1 MTAKLDLL
9 NSIMGNRV
17 TADAARNA
25 KAAGT
30 TSLPSALSIRLD
42 RIDPDP
48 EQPRKEF
55 DQEEIDNLAG
65 SIRSLGLIQ
74 PIAVRYDGDRDRYV
88 ILDGERRWRAAKK
101 AGISS
106 VTAIVTD
113 TDLTPDRIMQLQL
126 VANALRCDLSPLE
139 SAKAYRSLQSTWGC
153 TAKELAAR
161 LNISQSKLSRTMA
174 LLELPESQQQAVAAG
189 HVGPTVAVQK
199 ARVKPATTKKRGGKA
214 KAVTIRTPLGV
225 VTLAPAA
232 GVQPVEL
239 LQAAITTVAKRGAA

>member
-42 RIDPDP
+42 RIEPDP

-55 DQEEIDNLAG
+55 DAEEIANLAG
-65 SIRSLGLIQ
+65 SIRSVGLIQ
-74 PIAVRYDGDRDRYV
+74 PIAVRYDAGRDRYV
-88 ILDGERRWRAAKK
+88 ILDGERRWRAAKQ
-101 AGISS
+101 AGVASI
-106 VTAIVTD
+106 TAVVTD
-113 TDLTPDRIMQLQL
+113 TDLTPDRIMQLQV

-139 SAKAYRSLQSTWGC
+139 SAKAYRALQTTWGC

-174 LLELPESQQQAVAAG
+174 LLDLPATQQQAVASG
-189 HVGPTVAVQK
+189 QVGPTVAVQK
-199 ARVKPATTKKRGGKA
+199 ARVKPVTAKKRARKE
-214 KAVTIRTPLGV
+214 KPVTIRTPLGV
-225 VTLAPAA
+225 VTLSPAA

-239 LQAAITTVAKRGAA
+239 LHAAIQQVAKAAA

>member
-30 TSLPSALSIRLD
+30 TSLPSALSISLD
-42 RIDPDP
+42 RIEPDPD
-48 EQPRKEF
+48 QPRKEF
-55 DQEEIDNLAG
+55 DKEEIDNLAR

-74 PIAVRYDGDRDRYV
+74 PIAVRYEAERDRYV

-139 SAKAYRSLQSTWGC
+139 SAKAYRSLQATWSC

-174 LLELPESQQQAVAAG
+174 LLDLPESQQKAVAAG

-225 VTLAPAA
+225 VTLTPAA

-239 LQAAITTVAKRGAA
+239 LQAAIQQVARAAA